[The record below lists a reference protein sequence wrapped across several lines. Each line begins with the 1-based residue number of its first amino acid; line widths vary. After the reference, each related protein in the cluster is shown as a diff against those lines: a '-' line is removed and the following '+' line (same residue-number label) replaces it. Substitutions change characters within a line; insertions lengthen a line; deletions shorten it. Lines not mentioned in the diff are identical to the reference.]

1 MTPTQRYY
9 LRQFAALPAAT
20 QRAIVDTALAEQAA
34 ADRQRAAIAHHY
46 STVARQTVDRVLREA
61 GITPLAS
68 IAPNP
73 KPTAQRAVESA
84 AAARDAAEVRLNFQR
99 RCGTI

>member
-9 LRQFAALPAAT
+9 LQQFAALPPAT
-20 QRAIVDTALAEQAA
+20 RRAIIDTALAEQAA
-34 ADRQRAAIAHHY
+34 ADRQRAAWERHY
-46 STVARQTVDRVLREA
+46 TTVARQTVDRVLREA

-68 IAPNP
+68 RNP